1 MVETTEKLME
11 QVNELMNICLAQ
23 MSPMEMITETPEDAL
38 KALKLSIEIMKTS
51 KELALKQAEAIEDQ
65 NEKLNKIIR
74 LLEKRA

>member
-1 MVETTEKLME
+1 MVKTTEKLME

-23 MSPMEMITETPEDAL
+23 ISPMEMITEIPEDAF
-38 KALKLSIEIMKTS
+38 KALKLCMEIMETS
-51 KELALKQAEAIEDQ
+51 KELALKQAEAIEAQ

>member
-1 MVETTEKLME
+1 MVKTTEKLME

-23 MSPMEMITETPEDAL
+23 MSPMEMITETSEDAF

-51 KELALKQAEAIEDQ
+51 KELALKQAEAIEAQ
-65 NEKLNKIIR
+65 NEKLDKIIR

>member
-23 MSPMEMITETPEDAL
+23 MNPMELITEIPVEAF
-38 KALKLSIEIMKTS
+38 KALKLSMEIMETS

-65 NEKLNKIIR
+65 NEKLNMIIR